1 MSGGDPR
8 SADDAA
14 AASGPLAAYIAT
26 SASNPDVA
34 MRALR
39 LTMLDAAATNE
50 SLLSSK

>member
-39 LTMLDAAATNE
+39 LTMLAAATNE